1 MFFRLEEVI
10 LASTAAPVDDS
21 FFGEDLRDV
30 PAVGLKLDPLG
41 AVGASV
47 VQPDLVFAVLAVDQ
61 QQEVDGSRDA
71 ESFTAVQSHRMER
84 KPQSVQK
91 PAVVL
96 GQ

>member
-1 MFFRLEEVI
+1 MFFRLEEVV
-10 LASTAAPVDDS
+10 LASSATPVDDG
-21 FFGEDLRDV
+21 FFGADSRDGPV
-30 PAVGLKLDPLG
+30 IGLKLNTFG

-61 QQEVDGSRDA
+61 QQEVDGSRNP
-71 ESFTAVQSHRMER
+71 ESFIAVQSHRMER